1 MWAVAS
7 VRLYTAPGTARQ
19 ADCWAGGW
27 SALIPRAGRAKMMA
41 CAVVCAGG
49 GWDRGQRPLG
59 GVGAHGGVP
68 KSMSGAWW
76 VDETKD
82 NAPLGTGGITTR
94 RVGVTAKVVCRVR
107 SRVISVT
114 SHHDVIQFM
123 KACIGGQ
130 LS

>member
-1 MWAVAS
+1 
-7 VRLYTAPGTARQ
+7 
-19 ADCWAGGW
+19 
-27 SALIPRAGRAKMMA
+27 MMA

-59 GVGAHGGVP
+59 GVGEHGGVP

-76 VDETKD
+76 ADETKD

-107 SRVISVT
+107 SRVIPVT
-114 SHHDVIQFM
+114 IFM
-123 KACIGGQ
+123 TSSSLLKSCIGG
-130 LS
+130 